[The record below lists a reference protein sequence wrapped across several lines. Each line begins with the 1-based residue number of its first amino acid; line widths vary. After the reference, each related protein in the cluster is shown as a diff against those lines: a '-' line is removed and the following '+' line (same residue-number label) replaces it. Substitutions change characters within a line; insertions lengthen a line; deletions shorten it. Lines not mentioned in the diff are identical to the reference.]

1 MSSTYYH
8 VAPQWDGTDL
18 TSLRTQ
24 WAGDESAALDEFLA
38 RWPEAGELAPE
49 HIGYVHLY
57 ADLADAQTHA
67 RDFGGEVLVI
77 EDEEDELEIQIDH
90 CEFAHPVSPYP
101 IPAAYVR
108 RAEPGGE
115 RPL

>member
-8 VAPQWDGTDL
+8 VIPRWDGTDL
-18 TSLRTQ
+18 QSLRTQ
-24 WAGDESAALDEFLA
+24 WAGDESAAIDEFLS

-49 HIGYVHLY
+49 HISYVHLY
-57 ADLADAQTHA
+57 AAWADAQAHA

-77 EDEEDELEIQIDH
+77 EDPEGDLEITLDH
-90 CEFAHPVSPYP
+90 CEFAHPVSAYP

-108 RAEPGGE
+108 RA
-115 RPL
+115 

>member
-1 MSSTYYH
+1 MRTYYH

-18 TSLRTQ
+18 TSLRQQ
-24 WAGDESAALDEFLA
+24 WAGDEAAALEEFLS

-49 HIGYVHLY
+49 HISYVHLY
-57 ADLADAQTHA
+57 ADLAEAQTHA

-77 EDEEDELEIQIDH
+77 EDAHDELEITLDH
-90 CEFAHPVSPYP
+90 CEFSHPVSYDP

-108 RAEPGGE
+108 RA
-115 RPL
+115 

>member
-8 VAPQWDGTDL
+8 VAPCWDGTDL

-24 WAGDESAALDEFLA
+24 WAGDEGAALDEFLT

-49 HIGYVHLY
+49 HISYVHLY
-57 ADLADAQTHA
+57 ADLADAQAHA

-77 EDEEDELEIQIDH
+77 EDAHGDLEIQTDH
-90 CEFAHPVSPYP
+90 CEFAHPVSYYP
-101 IPAAYVR
+101 IPATLVR
-108 RAEPGGE
+108 RA
-115 RPL
+115 